1 MLIGID
7 RDGQMNF
14 NEVAKRIME
23 VRTPQGRAASC
34 NAQCETPLDAE
45 VFVAVAPLE
54 WTATAADSPRPV
66 LSGSVCPTGRRLRY
80 NYI

>member
-45 VFVAVAPLE
+45 VVVAVAPVE
-54 WTATAADSPRPV
+54 WTDSHCSRFAWACPV
-66 LSGSVCPTGRRLRY
+66 GECPTGRRLRY

>member
-54 WTATAADSPRPV
+54 WTATVANSPRACPV
-66 LSGSVCPTGRRLRY
+66 GECPTGRRLRY